1 MSEEARAKRRY
12 DASGRRLR
20 AEATRARVVDA
31 ASRVFLA
38 RGYAGATIP
47 AIAAEAGVALQTV
60 YRAAPG
66 KAGLLAA
73 AVDAAVAGGVE
84 RSQRPVESRP
94 AIRAI
99 IDEPDPRRQL
109 ALYAHTQPGIWARV
123 GPLLRVLEA
132 AAASEPDLRRLQQEQ
147 DAQRHAGLTRFTRL
161 LHERGAL
168 RAELTPQRAA
178 DLIVTLGSHATYRSL
193 VITRGWTDEQY
204 EAWLADT
211 LQHCLLTQPIRSRT
225 P

>member
-1 MSEEARAKRRY
+1 MALSFYLMSEEARPKRRY
-12 DASGRRLR
+12 DATGRRVR
-20 AEATRARVVDA
+20 AEATRDRVVEA

-73 AVDAAVAGGVE
+73 AVSAAVAGGVE
-84 RSQRPVESRP
+84 RSQRPVETRP

-99 IDEPDPRRQL
+99 ADEPDPRRQL

-123 GPLLRVLEA
+123 GPLLGVFEA
-132 AAASEPDLRRLQQEQ
+132 AAVSEPDLRRLQREQ

-161 LHERGAL
+161 LDERGAL

-178 DLIVTLGSHATYRSL
+178 DLIVTLGSYATYRSL
-193 VITRGWTDEQY
+193 VITLGWTDEQY
-204 EAWLADT
+204 EAWLTDT
-211 LQHCLLTQPIRSRT
+211 LQHCLLA
-225 P
+225 